1 MKKTLSIILTLCVA
15 ILILITCKKKPEVEV
30 YDLTIS
36 DEQVVVTTTTASITA
51 DFSYPTEIYD
61 IKFIFST
68 NSGMSEATSLPT
80 TISGHTISVNLDN
93 LTINTKY
100 YYCYRYSNNVNLV
113 DTDIKS
119 FTTQSASKPTV
130 TTNEVTNITPTT
142 ATGNGN
148 VTNDGGDDVTER
160 GVCWSTSHNPT
171 IDDNHA
177 NNGTGTGEFT
187 VEISDLTANTTYY
200 VKAYAKNSVGTSYG
214 EEVSFTTLENATVP
228 TVTIVEIINITQ
240 TSALASCNVT
250 SDGGD
255 DVTERGVCWSTSHN
269 PTVDGSHAN
278 NGTGTGE
285 FSVEIS
291 DLTANTTYYVK
302 AYAKNSV
309 GTSYGEEVSFT
320 TLENATTPIVT
331 TGEIT
336 NITQTTA
343 LVSGE
348 VTSDGGDEVTERG
361 VCWSTSHNP
370 TIDGNHANN
379 GTGTGVFVVEISGLT
394 ANTKYYVKAY
404 AKNSVG
410 IAYGNEIEFTTAQN
424 STAPS
429 VTTTPASNI
438 TTTTAMSGGNVTSDG
453 GATVTDRG
461 ICWSTNHNPTIYD
474 THTSQG
480 SGTGTF
486 TVTMTNLTKHTK
498 YYVRAY
504 ATNSIGTNY
513 GNEINFTTL
522 ADKPTVTTNNVTNI
536 MAHQATSGGY
546 VTSDGGADVIARGV
560 CWSTSQA
567 PTISDSHTEDGTGTG
582 AFTSTITGLTAN
594 TDYYLRAYAT
604 NIAGTNYGEQQ
615 TFRTSTSSGGSTFTQ
630 SFESGI
636 PSTWTV
642 IDNNNDGYTWTAK
655 SAIPTTWTY
664 YASVSLDWYHTG
676 TDAVC
681 SGSFINGIGVLTPDE
696 YLVTPQ
702 VEIVNGST
710 ISFWIAACDANYPS
724 DHFGLAVSTTTATA
738 SEFTM
743 IQEWTLTAK
752 QIIPYGYRASRIG
765 SDPKGMGVWYLYTV
779 DLSAYAGNAVY
790 IAIRHFN
797 CTDQYII
804 CVDDIT
810 LTH

>member
-1 MKKTLSIILTLCVA
+1 MKKRLSIILTLCVA
-15 ILILITCKKKPEVEV
+15 VFILITCKKKPEVEI

-36 DEQVVVTTTTASITA
+36 NEQVVVTTTTASITA

-93 LTINTKY
+93 LTMNTKY

-119 FTTQSASKPTV
+119 FTTLSASKPTV
-130 TTNEVTNITPTT
+130 TTGEVTNITPST

-148 VTNDGGDDVTER
+148 VTSDGGDDVTER
-160 GVCWSTSHNPT
+160 GICWSTSHNPT
-171 IDDNHA
+171 IDNSHA
-177 NNGTGTGEFT
+177 NNGTGAGEFT
-187 VEISDLTANTTYY
+187 VEISDLIASTTYY

-214 EEVSFTTLENATVP
+214 EEVSFITLENATEP
-228 TVTIVEIINITQ
+228 TVTIIEINNVTQ
-240 TSALASCNVT
+240 TTALASCNVT

-255 DVTERGVCWSTSHN
+255 DVIERGVCWSTSHN
-269 PTVDGSHAN
+269 PTIEGSHAN

-285 FSVEIS
+285 FTVEIS
-291 DLTANTTYYVK
+291 DLTASTTYYAK

-309 GTSYGEEVSFT
+309 GTSYSEEVSFT

-331 TGEIT
+331 TGDIT

-379 GTGTGVFVVEISGLT
+379 GTGTGVFAVELSGLT

-404 AKNSVG
+404 AKNSIG
-410 IAYGNEIEFTTAQN
+410 TAYGNEIEFTTAQN
-424 STAPS
+424 NTAPS

-438 TTTTAMSGGNVTSDG
+438 TTTTATSGGNVTSDG

-461 ICWSTNHNPTIYD
+461 ICWSTSHNPTLDD

-513 GNEINFTTL
+513 GNEISFTTL
-522 ADKPTVTTNNVTNI
+522 ADMPTVTTNEVTNI
-536 MAHQATSGGY
+536 TEYQAVCGG
-546 VTSDGGADVIARGV
+546 VITNDGGANITARGV
-560 CWSTSQA
+560 CYGTSA
-567 PTISDSHTEDGTGTG
+567 NPTISGSHTSDGTGSGSFASVMTN
-582 AFTSTITGLTAN
+582 LTPN
-594 TDYYLRAYAT
+594 TTYYVRAYAT
-604 NIAGTNYGEQQ
+604 NSAGTSYGAQKTFVTANGGWLYYGGNNYISSIGLTNGGTYTWAVMFPSNTLTQYSG
-615 TFRTSTSSGGSTFTQ
+615 TSITKVKFYTQVTGTYTIKIYRGGTSAPTTLIHTQNVDVSSSGWKEVVISPLTLEITQ
-630 SFESGI
+630 SLWVSLSINHQAGQYPAAYTVGVNDPNARWDYI
-636 PSTWTV
+636 NGTWADGM
-642 IDNNNDGYTWTAK
+642 INNNDMSW
-655 SAIPTTWTY
+655 
-664 YASVSLDWYHTG
+664 
-676 TDAVC
+676 
-681 SGSFINGIGVLTPDE
+681 
-696 YLVTPQ
+696 
-702 VEIVNGST
+702 
-710 ISFWIAACDANYPS
+710 
-724 DHFGLAVSTTTATA
+724 
-738 SEFTM
+738 M
-743 IQEWTLTAK
+743 IQTYVTSVTKGVKGLEIELPTGNTSNVNDLDLNK
-752 QIIPYGYRASRIG
+752 IEKSDSRI
-765 SDPKGMGVWYLYTV
+765 K
-779 DLSAYAGNAVY
+779 
-790 IAIRHFN
+790 
-797 CTDQYII
+797 
-804 CVDDIT
+804 
-810 LTH
+810 